1 MKLRMTANAPDSA
14 HKRQVVLVGK
24 RLASGCA
31 SSTMS
36 IAISTARQGDHRQ
49 RVATAGRMGLRDRH
63 LVGGTVIWASP
74 SGQTYVT
81 TPGSTLLF
89 PSLCVPSGEP
99 PVADVPVDHCAT
111 VVR

>member
-1 MKLRMTANAPDSA
+1 VRLDQLLVELGSPASPAKSARYHAVRRIDVTNLKCLSRKHQLPETFWTGTEGWADQQMPD
-14 HKRQVVLVGK
+14 
-24 RLASGCA
+24 
-31 SSTMS
+31 
-36 IAISTARQGDHRQ
+36 
-49 RVATAGRMGLRDRH
+49 
-63 LVGGTVIWASP
+63 GTVIWASP

-99 PVADVPVDHCAT
+99 PVADVPLDHCAT

>member
-1 MKLRMTANAPDSA
+1 MPD
-14 HKRQVVLVGK
+14 
-24 RLASGCA
+24 
-31 SSTMS
+31 
-36 IAISTARQGDHRQ
+36 
-49 RVATAGRMGLRDRH
+49 
-63 LVGGTVIWASP
+63 GTVIWASR
-74 SGQTYVT
+74 SGHTYVT